1 MTQVPT
7 RAEQTPSH
15 SGETGG
21 KRRIPHWAAF
31 AGILRALAPALA
43 PTSALETERRQ
54 TRERLA
60 GSILVLAY
68 LGVRHF
74 VAEPIPGY
82 PVWLAVFFAFIV
94 AALAA
99 FWRAHRAAAP
109 SSTRRLIMLIAD
121 IGIITYGMIA
131 LGAAGIPLF
140 VLYFVV
146 ALGNG
151 LRFGRR
157 ALILSGALG
166 LAGFALVLAW
176 SPAWDPFAP
185 LALTV
190 AAALALLPLL
200 AYLIGRRRAS
210 AKPDDGT
217 VDSGPRPARTAA
229 LLERLR
235 TLAARR
241 PANSLD
247 DLGRERGH
255 AAVRLF
261 NATLVI
267 AYFVL
272 SRLFGGFD
280 AALVH
285 WVAGSGFV
293 VFALLLYLLARYA
306 RAPSIARRV
315 AGNVAD
321 VTAITYAMIVTGSFG
336 IPLFILYL
344 SVAIGNGFRF
354 GLPALVGNS
363 VLCVAGFAVVYAV
376 SPVWQALPP
385 AVPFSVVAAL
395 LLLPAYSAHLIDRL
409 AKATKRA
416 EEASAAKS
424 RFLARMSH
432 ELRTPLNGILGTAE
446 LLSGSKRLTRE
457 ERSLLDIIRESV
469 KVSMR
474 QIDNILDF
482 SKIEAGK
489 LVLEPV
495 NFDLHALLNRTVRVV
510 RASAQE
516 KRLRLM
522 LRIDPAIPYRL
533 VGDPHHLSE
542 VLLNLLSNA
551 IKFTRRGYV
560 SLEAHLLE
568 RDADSA
574 LIRLEVWDT
583 GIGIEP
589 SAIDRIFEAFVQEDG
604 STTRRYGGTGLGTT
618 IAKQLVELMGG
629 KLRVESTK
637 GKGARFYADIR
648 LPVQKQQEEE
658 DCGRALAG
666 LRVLLVGDE
675 GTLEQQFAFLADE
688 WGVSLTAVRSFD
700 DALGLLARGIR
711 LGNPINAVL
720 ADARAIFAVDGGHVA
735 GDFIEK
741 AWLSATPV
749 FLVCDVRPNEAEL
762 RELGYAGVLSRAP
775 ARWLVFHA
783 LRASSATDVTFEHG
797 VVHVEPWAWRPE
809 PGRPRPRL
817 LIADDNR
824 TNLMILQR
832 ILESAGYEVDTAE
845 NGEEALERLL
855 NGRYKA
861 AVVDMQMPGLDGL
874 AVIKQ
879 YRAMASGARTPVI
892 MLTANATMDAKL
904 ESAEAGADAY
914 LTKPATAESVL
925 STIRKLLDDRE
936 VYELRRRDAYDRHA
950 DDLDEVPVLDAEV
963 VGELAR
969 LYESPEELARL
980 LETFEM
986 DGTRLLDQLQTSVGA
1001 RDYAAFR
1008 EFMHALKGNSAN
1020 IGAYRLSRLCMEME
1034 GVSEIEFYRDGKQML
1049 ARIQGAFAEAMRA
1062 LQEYTSLRTAGQ
1074 ARGSDAG

>member
-1 MTQVPT
+1 MAGLL
-7 RAEQTPSH
+7 RAVAPEP
-15 SGETGG
+15 
-21 KRRIPHWAAF
+21 
-31 AGILRALAPALA
+31 ALAPA
-43 PTSALETERRQ
+43 SELEAERRQ
-54 TRERLA
+54 TRVRLA
-60 GSILVLAY
+60 GSILILAY
-68 LGVRHF
+68 LGVRRPLLDP
-74 VAEPIPGY
+74 VAGY

-94 AALAA
+94 LSFAA
-99 FWRAHRAAAP
+99 FWRARHAAAP

-131 LGAAGIPLF
+131 LGAVGIPLF

-157 ALILSGALG
+157 AMILGAALG

-176 SPAWDPFAP
+176 SPVWDRFAP
-185 LALTV
+185 LALAV
-190 AAALALLPLL
+190 VAALALLP
-200 AYLIGRRRAS
+200 ASAGIIRRRNDA
-210 AKPDDGT
+210 ADRNDPGAPGARAP
-217 VDSGPRPARTAA
+217 SGAA
-229 LLERLR
+229 LFRRLR
-235 TLAARR
+235 ALAARR
-241 PANSLD
+241 PANRLD
-247 DLGRERGH
+247 ELGRERGH
-255 AAVRLF
+255 AAVRLV

-267 AYFVL
+267 GYFLV
-272 SRLFGGFD
+272 SRLFGEFNV
-280 AALVH
+280 ASVH
-285 WVAGSGFV
+285 WVLGGSFV
-293 VFALLLYLLARYA
+293 VFALLLYLLTRHA
-306 RAPSIARRV
+306 RAPSAARRV

-321 VTAITYAMIVTGSFG
+321 VAAVTYAMTVTGSFG

-344 SVAIGNGFRF
+344 SVALGNGFRF
-354 GLPALVGNS
+354 GLRALVGNS
-363 VLCVAGFAVVYAV
+363 MLCLAGFGIVYAV
-376 SPVWQALPP
+376 SPVWQALPATVP
-385 AVPFSVVAAL
+385 LAVAIAL
-395 LLLPAYSAHLIDRL
+395 LLLPAYSAHLVDRL

-432 ELRTPLNGILGTAE
+432 ELRTPLSGILGTAE

-495 NFDLHALLNRTVRVV
+495 SFDLHALLNRAARVV

-618 IAKQLVELMGG
+618 IAKQLVELMDGE
-629 KLRVESTK
+629 LRVESTK
-637 GKGARFYADIR
+637 GKGTRFYADIR
-648 LPVQKQQEEE
+648 LPVQKQDEE
-658 DCGRALAG
+658 DGRALAG

-675 GTLEQQFAFLADE
+675 GTLERQFAFLADD
-688 WGVSLTAVRSFD
+688 WGVSLTVARSFP

-720 ADARAIFAVDGGHVA
+720 ADARAIFAVDGSHVA

-762 RELGYAGVLSRAP
+762 RELGYAGILSRAP
-775 ARWLVFHA
+775 ARPLLFHA
-783 LRASSATDVTFEHG
+783 LRASSATDVTFEQG
-797 VVHVEPWAWRPE
+797 VVHVEPWAWQQE

-832 ILESAGYEVDTAE
+832 ILESAGYAVDTAE

-879 YRAMASGARTPVI
+879 YRSMASGARTPVI

-936 VYELRRRDAYDRHA
+936 VYELRRRDAYDRRA

-969 LYESPEELARL
+969 LYEKPEEFARL
-980 LETFEM
+980 LDTFEM
-986 DGTRLLDQLQTSVGA
+986 DGTRLLDQLQASVSA
-1001 RDYAAFR
+1001 RDHAAFR

-1034 GVSEIEFYRDGKQML
+1034 GASEIEFYRDGKQML
-1049 ARIQGAFAEAMRA
+1049 ARIQGAFAEAMGS